1 MKQAVFFDIDG
12 TMWEHTNFI
21 PQSTIEGIHKLRKNG
36 VHAFLCTGR
45 SRAYVKN
52 PELLNIGFDGIISG
66 CGTMIEYHNE
76 VVFYKKLDQDL
87 IQNTVTFLKE
97 HHAAVIM
104 EGRFQL

>member
-12 TMWEHTNFI
+12 TMWDHTNFI

-66 CGTMIEYHNE
+66 
-76 VVFYKKLDQDL
+76 
-87 IQNTVTFLKE
+87 
-97 HHAAVIM
+97 
-104 EGRFQL
+104 